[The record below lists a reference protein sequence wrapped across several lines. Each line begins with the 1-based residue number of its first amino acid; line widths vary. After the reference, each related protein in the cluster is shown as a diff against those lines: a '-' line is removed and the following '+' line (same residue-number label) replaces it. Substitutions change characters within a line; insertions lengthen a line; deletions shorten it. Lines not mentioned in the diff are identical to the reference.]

1 MSAPI
6 LCHWN
11 FFAVLLGAAGVY
23 CEVYKTKSFVPTK
36 SSVLSQACSCVCGL
50 WKYDQR
56 GLFGR
61 GIPELDIKMCSSWFN
76 SDEDIYDNNSYLS
89 FSSEAT
95 LGATAVIGSFPWKCD
110 FISILF
116 IKLLQTWEAKYF
128 FFSFIIINWCQ
139 CCFLSSHNLKTV
151 ISWRPYL
158 QEGTSLVH
166 VRILFF
172 QRCPGLP
179 ECTHRIRDACVPR
192 SCQVL

>member
-1 MSAPI
+1 MSTPI

-76 SDEDIYDNNSYLS
+76 SDKNIYDNNSYLS
-89 FSSEAT
+89 FPSEAT

-116 IKLLQTWEAKYF
+116 IKLLQTWDAKYF
-128 FFSFIIINWCQ
+128 LFFHNHKLMPVLLSKLTQLENSDLLMTVFSGRHFFSTC
-139 CCFLSSHNLKTV
+139 
-151 ISWRPYL
+151 
-158 QEGTSLVH
+158 
-166 VRILFF
+166 
-172 QRCPGLP
+172 
-179 ECTHRIRDACVPR
+179 
-192 SCQVL
+192 